1 MIKVSSPIDIEGIYR
16 DFIDLKQED
25 NNKERYEG
33 NEHWYHASGAGSC
46 SRKLYFQSV
55 ENVEPTN
62 PIDSR
67 TKRLL
72 RLGNVVHEDIQDS
85 LMRVHARTLKSSLN
99 KSLNKEKEN
108 KNKEKEIEF
117 HVEGEVTIDELNV
130 RGFYDIVAKD
140 NTSPE
145 QPVYLYDIKTCGGW
159 SWKMKFGKKKQLNPS
174 IQYELQLGT
183 YGYAIK
189 QLFGR
194 LDGMFLYYY
203 NKDTSDMRAVEV
215 PLTYVSRA
223 YLYWKNIN
231 DEHKQGLPNFRVGVS
246 PVQGW
251 QCNYCQF
258 KDHCTPRV

>member
-258 KDHCTPRV
+258 KYHCNPRV

>member
-189 QLFGR
+189 QLF
-194 LDGMFLYYY
+194 
-203 NKDTSDMRAVEV
+203 
-215 PLTYVSRA
+215 
-223 YLYWKNIN
+223 
-231 DEHKQGLPNFRVGVS
+231 
-246 PVQGW
+246 
-251 QCNYCQF
+251 
-258 KDHCTPRV
+258 